1 MKKRSYELPIIE
13 IIDVEYEDVILA
25 SNLNTLYNLDW
36 SDTNYD
42 GEVWGEK

>member
-25 SNLNTLYNLDW
+25 SNLNAQDNLDW
-36 SDTNYD
+36 SNENYD
-42 GEVWGEK
+42 GEVWDEK